1 MFSIVN
7 LTAAAYRI
15 NILELN
21 RSAFTLIFSLT
32 RSTLKTQP
40 SARDEINISDGWI

>member
-7 LTAAAYRI
+7 LTAAAYLI
-15 NILELN
+15 NILDLN
-21 RSAFTLIFSLT
+21 RSAITQIFSLT

-40 SARDEINISDGWI
+40 SARDELNMYGG